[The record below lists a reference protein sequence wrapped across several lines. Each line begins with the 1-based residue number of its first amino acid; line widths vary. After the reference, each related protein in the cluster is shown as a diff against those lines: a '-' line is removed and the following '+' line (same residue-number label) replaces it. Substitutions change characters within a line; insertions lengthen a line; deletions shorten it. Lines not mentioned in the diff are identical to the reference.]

1 MKTIMKF
8 GLFSL
13 MAIFL
18 LTGCKKDENP
28 LIGKWECTYIDEYL
42 YDFWEDDYYSL
53 KGVPSDLGYAVTLEF
68 VDGEKCIKKI
78 TYKGQSQLH
87 EFKYTYSDNLMTD
100 GKATYNVTFSGKTMN
115 MSAVAGEEHMKYTY
129 KKIK

>member
-18 LTGCKKDENP
+18 LIGCKKDENK
-28 LIGKWECTYIDEYL
+28 LIGKWECTYIDEYY
-42 YDFWEDDYYSL
+42 YDFWDDDYVSL
-53 KGVPSDLGYAVTLEF
+53 KGVPSDLGYSVTLEF
-68 VDGEKCIKKI
+68 IDNEKGIKTL
-78 TYKGQSQLH
+78 TYRGQPQLQ
-87 EFKYTYSDNLMTD
+87 EFRYTYSDNLLSD
-100 GKATYNVTFSGKTMN
+100 GKLTYNVTFSGKTMN
-115 MSAVAGEEHMKYTY
+115 MSAVVGDEHMKYTY